1 MKLNGGGNHMG
12 EQSKQLIDGYDG
24 KNYFKHGN
32 VRIIIKEHFSE
43 EGKSFEN
50 IIEESIIRHAK
61 YDNRQSDTSP
71 DGGD

>member
-1 MKLNGGGNHMG
+1 MG

-32 VRIIIKEHFSE
+32 VIKEHFSE

-50 IIEESIIRHAK
+50 IIEESIIRQAK
-61 YDNRQSDTSP
+61 YDNRQSDLSQV
-71 DGGD
+71 GDS